1 MSTNVTS
8 IGPGVTYMR
17 PELHDIKPIAVE
29 EHVQFPQIFESL
41 PESEEVAHVKRNLEG
56 ILQYPPLAY
65 ARGRGLEVGAQRL
78 RDMDEGGIAMQIL
91 SFGSPLNTTFATAEE
106 GLRLAQSINDELK
119 KAVDKDPTRFRA
131 FAELP
136 FHAPELAIEELRR
149 VAAMGFVGVMLSGSV
164 GGTGKFLDDP
174 AFCKL
179 LHEFEILDMPLY
191 LHPGIPPEPV
201 VRTYYEIPGNNLATA
216 MMASGGWGWH
226 SEVGIH
232 VLRLA
237 ISGTLDAHPRLKL
250 VIGHQGEMLPFML
263 QRFDGALEHKALGL
277 KRSVGEILRTQVWVA
292 LSGFFTLPVTQ
303 LTLQTWG
310 SDHILFA
317 LDYPYVDCQRVP
329 SFLKAMN
336 DLFAPSDMRKILQ
349 TNAEELFKLRT

>member
-1 MSTNVTS
+1 
-8 IGPGVTYMR
+8 MR

-29 EHVQFPQIFESL
+29 EHVQFPQILESL
-41 PESEEVAHVKRNLEG
+41 PESKEVAHVKRHLEE
-56 ILQYPPLAY
+56 ILKFPPLAY
-65 ARGRGLEVGAQRL
+65 ARGRGHKAGTQRL

-91 SFGSPLNTTFATAEE
+91 SFGSPLNTTFASAEE

-119 KAVDKDPTRFRA
+119 KAVERNPMRFRA

-136 FHAPELAIEELRR
+136 FHTPELAIEELRR

-164 GGTGKFLDDP
+164 GGIGKFLDDP
-174 AFCKL
+174 AFRDL

-201 VRTYYEIPGNNLATA
+201 VQMYYKIPGNNLATA

-226 SEVGIH
+226 SEVGTH

-237 ISGTLDAHPRLKL
+237 LSGTLDAHPRLKL
-250 VIGHQGEMLPFML
+250 VIGHQGEMLPFLL
-263 QRFDGALEHKALGL
+263 QRFDGAFEQEAMGL
-277 KRSVGEILRTQVWVA
+277 KRSVGEMLRTQVWVA
-292 LSGFFTLPVTQ
+292 ISGLFTLPVTQ

-310 SDHILFA
+310 SDRLLFA
-317 LDYPYVDCQRVP
+317 QDYPYVDCQTVP

-336 DLFAPSDMRKILQ
+336 DLFAPTDMRKILQ
-349 TNAEELFKLRT
+349 TNAEELFKLKI